1 MHELGIIIQVV
12 ESIEKIYK
20 EQNLTEI
27 DTLVLEVGE
36 GSGMVPHYIE
46 EVYPIAIEQS
56 FLKNMKL
63 KLEVV
68 PAIGICECGHTYN
81 LMEHEGLC
89 PKCGSHKF
97 EVIGGREFKIKQIIA
112 Y

>member
-1 MHELGIIIQVV
+1 MHELGIVIQVV

-36 GSGMVPHYIE
+36 ASGVVPHYIE
-46 EVYPIAIEQS
+46 DVYPIAIEQS

-63 KLEVV
+63 KIEVIK
-68 PAIGICECGHTYN
+68 AIGICECGYQYN
-81 LMEHEGLC
+81 LMEHNGLC
-89 PKCGSHKF
+89 PKCNSHHFK
-97 EVIGGREFKIKQIIA
+97 VISGREFNIKQIIA